1 MLSVANLLYI
11 WLFSQCYE
19 EMKVAGIQVSK
30 QVYMVLIDAYAK
42 CGQFEKAKQVTS
54 M

>member
-1 MLSVANLLYI
+1 MWIAI

-30 QVYMVLIDAYAK
+30 QIFMALINAYAT
-42 CGQFEKAKQVTS
+42 CGQFEKAKQVS
-54 M
+54 RV